1 MTHAQE
7 EEEELEAPLPRPKKR
22 PRNRDH
28 QSRSSDHRPPNPYIT
43 TSTHDD
49 QVGGTPASPQYSPPS
64 PESGDA
70 SSTGQSSVPPVTR
83 LGEPNHSV
91 NVPPIPAAPGSAI
104 HHYPPPPA
112 PISVAPTTAVSAAD
126 ALSYAMTSQYWAGYW
141 MGVSQ
146 AVQQQESGGPA
157 AISGPADH
165 PDPLQPSDPSPR
177 SNVVVSKNRVLKR

>member
-7 EEEELEAPLPRPKKR
+7 EEEEPEALLPRPKKR

-43 TSTHDD
+43 TSTHDN

-64 PESGDA
+64 PESA
-70 SSTGQSSVPPVTR
+70 ETSSTSQSGISSMPR
-83 LGEPNHSV
+83 LGDRNHGV
-91 NVPPIPAAPGSAI
+91 NASPIPAASGSAVP
-104 HHYPPPPA
+104 HYPPPPA
-112 PISVAPTTAVSAAD
+112 PISIAPTTAVSAAD

-146 AVQQQESGGPA
+146 AVQQQEIGITPVVQS
-157 AISGPADH
+157 SADH
-165 PDPLQPSDPSPR
+165 PDLPRSSDPSAL
-177 SNVVVSKNRVLKR
+177 SNVVVSKHRVLKR